1 MTDQDGTE
9 EFTTQTEREM
19 AGTLP
24 NPALPMDVARALI
37 AREDWLIRFWQ
48 EDFYEHAGTHWE
60 KLGRGEMLTRLFL
73 ATESATYVTKNAEG
87 DMATKPWAPNPG
99 KVKDLETTLGRG
111 VVPFYGENDVCM
123 ALTNGVLD
131 VDTRTLKDHT
141 PARFNLSFLPFAYDP
156 GATCPSWLAFLESS
170 LPGDP
175 EAHRLIR
182 QWFGYVLSGRKNL
195 HKILALIGPRRSGK
209 GTVASVLQAMVGPEG
224 WAAPILS
231 QLARPFGTE
240 DLIGKRLA
248 VMGDVR
254 WQGKDTQEAVP
265 ILLALGS
272 EDGMTIT
279 RKNEK
284 SWTGRLAVRAMMMS
298 NDLPSFIDPSGAL
311 AGRLMLVEF
320 SESFY
325 GREDAHLMDRLLQE
339 LPGILNWA
347 LDGLADLTQ
356 AGAFTEPGSAGEAR
370 DEMERSSSPAFDWA
384 DSWYQFDAEAPRITV
399 DAAFQDFLAWCKD
412 NNIKHEATKQ
422 RFSRDLRSALKT
434 RGVMVK
440 RDTTGA
446 KLTYVY
452 GMRRNVEMPVF
463 SDPND
468 AF

>member
-1 MTDQDGTE
+1 
-9 EFTTQTEREM
+9 
-19 AGTLP
+19 
-24 NPALPMDVARALI
+24 
-37 AREDWLIRFWQ
+37 
-48 EDFYEHAGTHWE
+48 
-60 KLGRGEMLTRLFL
+60 
-73 ATESATYVTKNAEG
+73 
-87 DMATKPWAPNPG
+87 
-99 KVKDLETTLGRG
+99 
-111 VVPFYGENDVCM
+111 
-123 ALTNGVLD
+123 
-131 VDTRTLKDHT
+131 
-141 PARFNLSFLPFAYDP
+141 
-156 GATCPSWLAFLESS
+156 
-170 LPGDP
+170 
-175 EAHRLIR
+175 
-182 QWFGYVLSGRKNL
+182 
-195 HKILALIGPRRSGK
+195 
-209 GTVASVLQAMVGPEG
+209 
-224 WAAPILS
+224 
-231 QLARPFGTE
+231 
-240 DLIGKRLA
+240 
-248 VMGDVR
+248 
-254 WQGKDTQEAVP
+254 
-265 ILLALGS
+265 
-272 EDGMTIT
+272 
-279 RKNEK
+279 
-284 SWTGRLAVRAMMMS
+284 
-298 NDLPSFIDPSGAL
+298 
-311 AGRLMLVEF
+311 VEF